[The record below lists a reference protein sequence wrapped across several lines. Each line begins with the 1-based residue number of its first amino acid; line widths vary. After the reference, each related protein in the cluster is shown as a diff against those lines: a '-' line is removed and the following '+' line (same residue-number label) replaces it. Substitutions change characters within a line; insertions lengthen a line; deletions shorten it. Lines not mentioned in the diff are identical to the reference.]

1 MLICDKQK
9 IVRRKYEKI
18 CLHFIGMFI
27 GASIMMAVACSP
39 DEGKGHKTELVID
52 GGGQNA
58 TFNSTSSMIYDPYAN
73 PYPYNT
79 LEVLAEEW
87 NEAHKE
93 SEFYFSVAKTS
104 INNDRET
111 MVPALNQGTA
121 PDILYYLASGSE
133 DLSKNWF
140 VDLSSYLEEPNK
152 YSKEGEAGSIQWKDI
167 YSPEE
172 FNAMFSSNGKKYTVE
187 IELNPIGIL
196 YNKKLFKLAGIEET
210 PKTFK
215 EFMEIQDAIHEYS
228 QTIGRADPMSADY
241 ITPYSYLYFWYNGA
255 IESAIYA
262 DKLPYYDVIN
272 PDGIVDAEEFVRA
285 YMTKDDEGNRLY
297 SPNDEKAKEVARLIR
312 LKSKYFPTNFE
323 SYYAEQQFV
332 QGNLAMVEATGG
344 GMRKIIDAV
353 GDDFEVGVFPY
364 PILENQ
370 PENQPKNEYY
380 TTENTNNYF
389 VRRGFSGYSTGWGV
403 SCTAMNKG
411 DEAVAACVDFLQ
423 FVTCFENNDRLI
435 NDKGFS
441 IPLSGN
447 CEYEPFMELGEM
459 YAEDKQNEK
468 SIAWA
473 AVSSGGNMN
482 KEFYDKS
489 YLTHIAF
496 VTASDS
502 EIDTLLD
509 SLVENFQ
516 NAANNLY
523 TQNQWDINKWPTY
536 EDTLG

>member
-1 MLICDKQK
+1 MKKFVCILLG
-9 IVRRKYEKI
+9 
-18 CLHFIGMFI
+18 CLLVFP
-27 GASIMMAVACSP
+27 SIMMAVACSP
-39 DEGKGHKTELVID
+39 EEGKGHKTELVID